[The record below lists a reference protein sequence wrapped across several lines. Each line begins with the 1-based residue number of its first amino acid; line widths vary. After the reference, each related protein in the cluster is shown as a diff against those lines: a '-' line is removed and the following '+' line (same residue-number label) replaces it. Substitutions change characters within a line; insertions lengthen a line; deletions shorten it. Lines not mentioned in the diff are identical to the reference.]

1 MSWTLEFRE
10 EAKDDLKRLAH
21 PQQTL
26 VLKGIRKVL
35 TNPLPNAE
43 GGYGKPLGNHRGVN
57 LTGLMKI
64 KFKDAG
70 LRVVY
75 QIKRE
80 GQVMTVIVI
89 SVRDDEAVYRLAAK
103 RMGR

>member
-1 MSWTLEFRE
+1 M
-10 EAKDDLKRLAH
+10 
-21 PQQTL
+21 
-26 VLKGIRKVL
+26 
-35 TNPLPNAE
+35 
-43 GGYGKPLGNHRGVN
+43 N

-75 QIKRE
+75 QIERKDE
-80 GQVMTVIVI
+80 IMTIIVI
-89 SVRDDEAVYRLAAK
+89 SVRDDEMVYRLAAK

>member
-21 PQQTL
+21 QQQTL
-26 VLKGIRKVL
+26 VLKGMRKVL

-70 LRVVY
+70 LRDVY

>member
-1 MSWTLEFRE
+1 MSWALEFRE
-10 EAKDDLKRLAH
+10 EARDDLKRLAH
-21 PQQTL
+21 SQQTL

-75 QIKRE
+75 QIERKDE
-80 GQVMTVIVI
+80 IMTIIVI
-89 SVRDDEAVYRLAAK
+89 SVRDDEMDYRLAAK

>member
-21 PQQTL
+21 QQQTL
-26 VLKGIRKVL
+26 VLKGMRKVL